1 MEAPTRR
8 PPHPHP
14 AHRHPRGTAA
24 HHRRRRRILRQPP
37 WPKAPGRGRSGL
49 KAQTIRLPWQIPPN
63 RVCLLSSAGYVAMIT
78 PGAWD
83 PHTAVHHPRR
93 RTTPMATSDLAA
105 QFHTALSNGDA
116 DTLASLVTPDVTF
129 SGPLARASGAEDVVK
144 GLTEMGAMTTSDDVA
159 VQLADDDNALTWSV
173 LKTTVAPSTPAA
185 TWLRFEGGK
194 IAEIQTVFNAGR

>member
-1 MEAPTRR
+1 
-8 PPHPHP
+8 
-14 AHRHPRGTAA
+14 
-24 HHRRRRRILRQPP
+24 
-37 WPKAPGRGRSGL
+37 
-49 KAQTIRLPWQIPPN
+49 
-63 RVCLLSSAGYVAMIT
+63 
-78 PGAWD
+78 
-83 PHTAVHHPRR
+83 
-93 RTTPMATSDLAA
+93 MATSDLAA
-105 QFHTALSNGDA
+105 QFHTALSNGDT

>member
-1 MEAPTRR
+1 
-8 PPHPHP
+8 
-14 AHRHPRGTAA
+14 
-24 HHRRRRRILRQPP
+24 
-37 WPKAPGRGRSGL
+37 
-49 KAQTIRLPWQIPPN
+49 
-63 RVCLLSSAGYVAMIT
+63 
-78 PGAWD
+78 
-83 PHTAVHHPRR
+83 
-93 RTTPMATSDLAA
+93 MATSDLAA
-105 QFHTALSNGDA
+105 QFHTALSNGDT

-129 SGPLARASGAEDVVK
+129 SGPLARASGAEHVVK